1 MDFKPWQFIPTILF
15 ILGALILQGDG
26 IIEVMVVPFLIFFI
40 LTAFALTIT
49 GFVLEIKSNKLFLLI
64 HIIELIIFIIILRP
78 WFQPLVLFFYLRP
91 AILEIFL
98 IALLI
103 AVIAGLYLRQ
113 IKQKQYLLIAGGI
126 FLFILILLGIIFAA
140 FTSAYTQS
148 HLARHLDI
156 TEITELPEMDTS
168 FMRITPM
175 KVADRYAT
183 DATQY
188 PRHTPSKPP
197 DIVQINDK
205 PHWAYVLSPD
215 GLVNYYDIK
224 PIGAL
229 FVDMT
234 TTRKE
239 LDITEQTL
247 TYAQDI
253 GIEDDIYWQIHL
265 QKYFIDAERT
275 LVLLYND
282 DLYLAVPYIEFDM
295 HFEFPIWYQVPRWGG
310 IFLVDKDGN
319 IEDLTPEEARNHDI
333 LKDQKLFPEKLVLTY
348 VDSQKYWKAQ
358 NGSYIDALFNVW
370 FHHEDEIEIT
380 DISNQGNQQ
389 PFLMN
394 TLDGLKWIV
403 SVEPYG
409 EANAIFRIYL
419 IDARTGA
426 IEMKRYSGEEIGPVK
441 AGDYTRKNHPEVDW
455 SQFQTI
461 EPIPVA
467 PNGELYWEVRV
478 TPFDGSGISYVAF
491 VDPMSGDVV
500 EARTDAEIRTFI
512 EGLAPPTTNTT
523 NLSITGPLIDIDS
536 YIYEGNTQWI
546 LDINGT
552 ILLARAEDLNETT
565 IKTLLDLQVN
575 ENITVH
581 YLDSNIITKI
591 EII

>member
-1 MDFKPWQFIPTILF
+1 MDFKPWQFIPTIFF
-15 ILGALILQGDG
+15 ILGLLTFQGDG
-26 IIEVMVVPFLIFFI
+26 IIEVLVVPFLIFFI
-40 LTAFALTIT
+40 LTAFGITIAS
-49 GFVLEIKSNKLFLLI
+49 FIMDIKTYKYFLIL

-78 WFQPLVLFFYLRP
+78 WFQPLVMFFYLRP

-103 AVIAGLYLRQ
+103 AVIVGLYLRQ
-113 IKQKQYLLIAGGI
+113 IKQKYYQFIAAGA

-140 FTSAYTQS
+140 FTSAYTES

-156 TEITELPEMDTS
+156 TEITELPEMDTT

-205 PHWAYVLSPD
+205 PHWAYVLAPD

-275 LVLLYND
+275 LVLLYED

-333 LKDQKLFPEKLVLTY
+333 LQNQKLFPEKLVLTY

-419 IDARTGA
+419 IDARTGE

-467 PNGELYWEVRV
+467 PNGDLYWEVRV

-491 VDPMSGDVV
+491 VDPLSGDVV
-500 EARTDAEIRTFI
+500 EARTDAEVLAFI
-512 EGLAPPTTNTT
+512 EGLAPPTTNIT
-523 NLSITGPLIDIDS
+523 NQTITGPIQDIDS
-536 YIYEGNTQWI
+536 YIQNGNTRWI

-552 ILLARAEDLNETT
+552 ILLARAEDLNIST
-565 IKTLLDLQVN
+565 IALLADLQINDTVTAIYT
-575 ENITVH
+575 ENT
-581 YLDSNIITKI
+581 IITKL
-591 EII
+591 ETN

>member
-1 MDFKPWQFIPTILF
+1 MDINSNKY
-15 ILGALILQGDG
+15 
-26 IIEVMVVPFLIFFI
+26 FLI
-40 LTAFALTIT
+40 
-49 GFVLEIKSNKLFLLI
+49 I

-78 WFQPLVLFFYLRP
+78 WFQPLVMFFYLRP

-103 AVIAGLYLRQ
+103 AIIVGLYLRQ
-113 IKQKQYLLIAGGI
+113 IKQKYYQYIAAGS
-126 FLFILILLGIIFAA
+126 FLFVLIFLGIILAG
-140 FTSAYTQS
+140 FTSAYTES

-156 TEITELPEMDTS
+156 SEITSLPEMDTT
-168 FMRITPM
+168 FMRVTPM

-197 DIVQINDK
+197 DIVQINNK

-215 GLVNYYDIK
+215 GIVNYYDIK

-247 TYAQDI
+247 QIAQDI
-253 GIEDDIYWQIHL
+253 GIEDDIYWQIFL

-275 LVLLYND
+275 LVLPYEN
-282 DLYLAVPYIEFDM
+282 DLYLVVPYIEFDM

-310 IFLVDKDGN
+310 IFLVDKDGT

-333 LKDQKLFPEKLVLTY
+333 LKNQKLFPEKLVLTY
-348 VDSQKYWKAQ
+348 VDSQKYWKAR

-394 TLDGLKWIV
+394 TEQGLKWIV

-419 IDARTGA
+419 IDARTGT

-491 VDPMSGDVV
+491 VDPLSGDVV
-500 EARTDAEIRTFI
+500 ECRTDAEIIAFI
-512 EGLAPPTTNTT
+512 EGLQPPTNETT
-523 NLSITGPLIDIDS
+523 NLTITGPLFDIDS
-536 YIYEGNTQWI
+536 YIQNGNTRWI
-546 LDINGT
+546 LDVNGT
-552 ILLARAEDLNETT
+552 ILLARAEDLNIT
-565 IKTLLDLQVN
+565 IVALLTDLQIN
-575 ENITVH
+575 DIITANYSVT
-581 YLDSNIITKI
+581 NIITKL
-591 EII
+591 EIN

>member
-15 ILGALILQGDG
+15 ILGLLTFQGDG
-26 IIEVMVVPFLIFFI
+26 IIEVLVVPFLIFFI
-40 LTAFALTIT
+40 LTAFGTTIAS
-49 GFVLEIKSNKLFLLI
+49 FIIDIKTYKYFLIL

-78 WFQPLVLFFYLRP
+78 WFQPLVMFFYLRP

-103 AVIAGLYLRQ
+103 SVIVGLYLRQ
-113 IKQKQYLLIAGGI
+113 IKQKYYQFIAAGA
-126 FLFILILLGIIFAA
+126 FLFMLILLGIIFAA
-140 FTSAYTQS
+140 FTSAYTES

-205 PHWAYVLSPD
+205 PHWAYVLAPD

-253 GIEDDIYWQIHL
+253 GIEDDIYWQLHL
-265 QKYFIDAERT
+265 KKFFIDAERT

-319 IEDLTPEEARNHDI
+319 IEDLTPEEAREHDI
-333 LKDQKLFPEKLVLTY
+333 LKDQKLFPEKLVITY

-394 TLDGLKWIV
+394 TLEGLKWIV

-419 IDARTGA
+419 IDARTGE
-426 IEMKRYSGEEIGPVK
+426 IEMKRYNGEEIGPVK

-467 PNGELYWEVRV
+467 PNGDLYWEVRV
-478 TPFDGSGISYVAF
+478 TPYDGSGISYIAF
-491 VDPMSGDVV
+491 VDPLSGDVV
-500 EARTDAEIRTFI
+500 EARTDAEVLTFI
-512 EGLAPPTTNTT
+512 EGLAPPASNTT
-523 NLSITGPLIDIDS
+523 NLTITGPLQDIDS
-536 YIYEGNTQWI
+536 YIQNGNTRWI

-552 ILLARAEDLNETT
+552 ILLARAEDFNETT
-565 IKTLLDLQVN
+565 IKILLDLQLN
-575 ENITVH
+575 ENIIVN
-581 YLDSNIITKI
+581 YSDSNIITKI

>member
-1 MDFKPWQFIPTILF
+1 MDIKLWQFVPTILF
-15 ILGALILQGDG
+15 ILGALFLQGDG
-26 IIEVMVVPFLIFFI
+26 IIEVLVVPFLILFV
-40 LTAFALTIT
+40 LATFAITIT
-49 GFVLEIKSNKLFLLI
+49 SFVFGINSNKLFLLI
-64 HIIELIIFIIILRP
+64 HIIELIIFILLPRP
-78 WFQPLVLFFYLRP
+78 WFQPLVMFFYLRP
-91 AILEIFL
+91 AIIEIFF

-103 AVIAGLYLRQ
+103 AVIAALYFRQ
-113 IKQKQYLLIAGGI
+113 IKQKQYLFIAAGI
-126 FLFILILLGIIFAA
+126 FLFILIFLGIIFAT
-140 FTSAYTQS
+140 FTSAYTES

-156 TEITELPEMDTS
+156 TEIPVLPEMDTS

-175 KVADRYAT
+175 KVANRYAT

-247 TYAQDI
+247 QYAQDI

-265 QKYFIDAERT
+265 RKYFIDAERT
-275 LVLLYND
+275 LVLQHEG

-310 IFLVDKDGN
+310 IFLVDKDGTF
-319 IEDLTPEEARNHDI
+319 EDLTPEEARIHDV
-333 LKDQKLFPEKLVLTY
+333 LQNQKLFPEKLVLTY
-348 VDSQKYWKAQ
+348 INSQKYWKAQ

-370 FHHEDEIEIT
+370 FHHEGEIEIT

-409 EANAIFRIYL
+409 QAHGIFSIYL
-419 IDARTGA
+419 LDARSGE

-461 EPIPVA
+461 EPIPVT
-467 PNGELYWEVRV
+467 PNGDLYWEVRV
-478 TPFDGSGISYVAF
+478 TPYDGSGISYIAF
-491 VDPMSGDVV
+491 VDPISGDVV
-500 EARTDAEIRTFI
+500 ECRTDSEVTAFI
-512 EGLAPPTTNTT
+512 EGLKPPNTNTT
-523 NLSITGPLIDIDS
+523 NQTIIGQLLDIDS
-536 YIYEGNTQWI
+536 YIQNGNTRWI
-546 LDINGT
+546 LNINNI
-552 ILLARAEDLNETT
+552 ILFARAEDLNQTT
-565 IKTLLDLQVN
+565 IQRILNLELNDTITGHYT
-575 ENITVH
+575 ENF
-581 YLDSNIITKI
+581 YLTKI
-591 EII
+591 EI